1 MPRKEDDA
9 ISIRRVSAVHSKEPF
24 VLSKCAV
31 SREYVTVGNSRIEVG
46 YCIGLVP
53 LDCVDD
59 ITKASSYNPRH
70 PREVHRDE
78 LMDQIGTYGLIQPL
92 VGTLEKVP
100 LGDPNGARLFLIDGR
115 HRYHGLLELDPDLR
129 DDVKAQA
136 RARELRKDV
145 GSLSDISKLRPPRRR
160 SVEIILSY
168 EPMREDL
175 GRGKQ
180 GAPMVPVKVYTGQ
193 EEVERIGMAV
203 FLNRGQKRLAG
214 GEAIDKIYLALLQAL
229 DDEKSTSDNPSERG
243 PVGRVAKG
251 QGADAELVVLSQHVA
266 RIMNDDESPWYDL
279 IGRYQGEVT
288 DVEKETRKKPLTAKN
303 FMNFVQ
309 QITDDQPLDQLNE
322 KQRDLEVGNL
332 NKLGNVFATKFGWP
346 EDIPT
351 LGSQHTATSILCRS
365 FLLLTVGIVL
375 NERYAPAS
383 KKLMSVELSGTVWVG
398 ITGGVEALQT
408 SLQEQ
413 AEIRRGFERKK
424 IELRAHPSAGPDRE
438 RLLLEVDKLRGKLW
452 SLDTIIPSL
461 RSRLGSII
469 R

>member
-1 MPRKEDDA
+1 
-9 ISIRRVSAVHSKEPF
+9 
-24 VLSKCAV
+24 
-31 SREYVTVGNSRIEVG
+31 
-46 YCIGLVP
+46 
-53 LDCVDD
+53 
-59 ITKASSYNPRH
+59 
-70 PREVHRDE
+70 
-78 LMDQIGTYGLIQPL
+78 
-92 VGTLEKVP
+92 
-100 LGDPNGARLFLIDGR
+100 
-115 HRYHGLLELDPDLR
+115 
-129 DDVKAQA
+129 
-136 RARELRKDV
+136 
-145 GSLSDISKLRPPRRR
+145 
-160 SVEIILSY
+160 
-168 EPMREDL
+168 
-175 GRGKQ
+175 
-180 GAPMVPVKVYTGQ
+180 MVPVKVYTGQ